1 MKKLFSAITTLL
13 LVALC
18 SNLAFAQTKYDPAK
32 YRSEPIWIQMMED
45 PEANFF
51 ETVNAFRTFWKGYE
65 LPGEP
70 EEMESNGGFK
80 REVGLKGP
88 GVEEESEHKKE
99 KRKDPGY
106 GDYSFEVKQFKGWLR
121 NVQAWVQEDGHI
133 LTAEERQ
140 QILDKQ
146 NQELKTIEK
155 NQKN

>member
-1 MKKLFSAITTLL
+1 MKKLFSAMATLL

-18 SNLAFAQTKYDPAK
+18 SSLAFSQAKYDPSK
-32 YRSEPIWIQMMED
+32 YRSEPLWIQMMED

-88 GVEEESEHKKE
+88 GSGEESGKKKE
-99 KRKDPGY
+99 TRKDPGY
-106 GDYSFEVKQFKGWLR
+106 GDYSFEVKRFKGWLR

-133 LTAEERQ
+133 LSDEERQ
-140 QILDKQ
+140 KLLDKQ
-146 NQELKTIEK
+146 NQELKTIEQ